1 MISIY
6 LGKCSDRRTFLCSE
20 CLLKALL
27 GWVLL
32 VHCEQECAVEVR
44 LALEAL
50 TILQTDGFP
59 PNLCDQTLHSDSM
72 AMSLCLGK

>member
-6 LGKCSDRRTFLCSE
+6 LGKCSDRTVLCSE

-32 VHCEQECAVEVR
+32 VHEQECAVEVR

-50 TILQTDGFP
+50 TIPQTEGFP